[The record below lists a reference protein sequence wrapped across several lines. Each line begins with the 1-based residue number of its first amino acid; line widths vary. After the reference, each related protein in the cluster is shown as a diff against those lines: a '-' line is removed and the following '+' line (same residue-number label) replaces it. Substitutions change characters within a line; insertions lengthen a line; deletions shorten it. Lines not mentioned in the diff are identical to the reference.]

1 MRNIPKYGFC
11 SQIPCPTNKIPGV
24 FRHQMP
30 TPDPYSYKPPALV
43 HPKVTPGGGPEGSG
57 QRRHDAPQETV
68 GVLAGEEE
76 VDEGQCQES
85 VDGVAEQAAEDV
97 FAETGKEQPHVL
109 HLHDLAGHQ
118 EQDAH
123 RGIPNYPRDRLPP
136 LITCSPS
143 IRYCA
148 GHISAFLKVRKRP
161 LHRGLTLGHLPCHLP
176 LSPLEQGATG
186 M

>member
-1 MRNIPKYGFC
+1 MASVPRSHVPQTKFQGSLDIRCPL
-11 SQIPCPTNKIPGV
+11 QI
-24 FRHQMP
+24 
-30 TPDPYSYKPPALV
+30 PYSYKPPALV
-43 HPKVTPGGGPEGSG
+43 HPKVTPGGGPEGGG
-57 QRRHDAPQETV
+57 QRRHDAPQEAV

-76 VDEGQCQES
+76 VDEGQRQEP

-136 LITCSPS
+136 LITCSLS

-148 GHISAFLKVRKRP
+148 GHISAFLKVSKRP

-176 LSPLEQGATG
+176 LSPLEHGATG